1 MISDINLFGVFV
13 NAGLAAA
20 AVAALAMQPLRK
32 WLSRAGAYTMT
43 WHPALVDVCL
53 FVLLWAGLSWA
64 TAVLEPHLLVLLG

>member
-20 AVAALAMQPLRK
+20 LVAALAMPPLRK
-32 WLSRAGAYTMT
+32 LLSGAGAYKVT

-53 FVLLWAGLSWA
+53 FVLLWAALSWA
-64 TAVLEPHLLVLLG
+64 AGALEPYLVVLVG